1 MLNMERG
8 TLTMKIRMLE
18 NVRPDLP
25 LAKPGTILR
34 AGEEYEAKSNKN
46 GAISGLCANGEYL
59 GVRPGEFVFTEA
71 PNWVRSIWAEVH
83 PQALSGL
90 KDERSS
96 TVCVPTDM
104 EVMPRGCQECAL
116 GKPYGCVGD
125 VYCKVLGDYFTG
137 NPPYLKIP
145 CKERPDEC
153 PLVEMRSDDSVSI
166 SARTEMDSIPENCVE
181 CKLGGWNCRGMTKC
195 RILDKFFNEN
205 LEPPYK
211 SRTDECP
218 LTKKELPKGNFL
230 AYADLCKM
238 DGEPIWVVYRPDA
251 DGEQCKFWALVSIDE
266 DGEVYLR
273 NSLGGCSSYEEAAPD
288 IEAIYSS
295 KEAVQPDMPLGL
307 DVLRSIDLGYDISHM
322 RPVFV
327 KLKETAWP
335 GTGGMS
341 EGYAVVAFEADGEV
355 AKVWAVGCECA
366 VEVRAD
372 EYGESWVAYRQEPGR
387 EGKV

>member
-1 MLNMERG
+1 
-8 TLTMKIRMLE
+8 
-18 NVRPDLP
+18 
-25 LAKPGTILR
+25 
-34 AGEEYEAKSNKN
+34 
-46 GAISGLCANGEYL
+46 
-59 GVRPGEFVFTEA
+59 
-71 PNWVRSIWAEVH
+71 
-83 PQALSGL
+83 
-90 KDERSS
+90 
-96 TVCVPTDM
+96 
-104 EVMPRGCQECAL
+104 
-116 GKPYGCVGD
+116 
-125 VYCKVLGDYFTG
+125 
-137 NPPYLKIP
+137 
-145 CKERPDEC
+145 
-153 PLVEMRSDDSVSI
+153 
-166 SARTEMDSIPENCVE
+166 
-181 CKLGGWNCRGMTKC
+181 MTKC

-307 DVLRSIDLGYDISHM
+307 DMLRSIDLGYDISHM

-341 EGYAVVAFEADGEV
+341 EGYAVVDFEADGEI